1 MWFHGRMP
9 FLSVLDLGCHSVK
22 ERDWKEI
29 RINMPRKQESGV
41 TDKNPD
47 RQERHSAMKPH
58 SKGGK
63 GDDKPDRVYEDEE
76 EEVFGF
82 GGLF

>member
-1 MWFHGRMP
+1 
-9 FLSVLDLGCHSVK
+9 
-22 ERDWKEI
+22 
-29 RINMPRKQESGV
+29 MPRKQESGV

-76 EEVFGF
+76 LKGAIDPKDPNYVEKE
-82 GGLF
+82 